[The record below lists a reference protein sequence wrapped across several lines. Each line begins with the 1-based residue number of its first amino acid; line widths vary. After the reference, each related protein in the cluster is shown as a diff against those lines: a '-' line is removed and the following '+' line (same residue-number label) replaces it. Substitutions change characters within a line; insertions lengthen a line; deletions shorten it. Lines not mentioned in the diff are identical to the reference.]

1 MTDSIVQPPALS
13 GAYWALPGQL
23 LAGAY
28 PCAADLPTAE
38 QRVADL
44 LACGVDFVVDLTEPG
59 EYNLR
64 PYWPIL
70 QRQAKAAGQ
79 QIDRWNAPIPDM
91 GTPTVAQM
99 REILARIDA
108 AMENGHTVYVHCFG
122 GIGRTGTVI
131 GCALV
136 ERGLEGNAALAEIE
150 RLRRSLPKSYRISPE
165 TEAQRRMVRM
175 WKV

>member
-1 MTDSIVQPPALS
+1 MTDSIVQPPVLS
-13 GAYWALPGQL
+13 GAYWVLPSQL
-23 LAGAY
+23 LAGPY

-38 QRVADL
+38 QRAADL
-44 LACGVDFVVDLTEPG
+44 LACGVDFIVDLTEPG

-70 QRQAKAAGQ
+70 QRQAEAVNR

-108 AMENGHTVYVHCFG
+108 AMQSGHTVYVHCFG

-136 ERGLEGNAALAEIE
+136 ERGLDGDAALAEIK
-150 RLRRSLPKSYRISPE
+150 RLRSGLPGAYRISPE
-165 TEAQRRMVRM
+165 TEAQRQMVRM

>member
-1 MTDSIVQPPALS
+1 MNNLISRQPALS
-13 GAYWALPGQL
+13 GAYWALPGRL

-70 QRQAKAAGQ
+70 QRQAEAAGRL
-79 QIDRWNAPIPDM
+79 IERWNAPIPDM

-99 REILARIDA
+99 REILGRIDA
-108 AMENGHTVYVHCFG
+108 AIDGGHTVYVHCFG

-136 ERGLEGNAALAEIE
+136 ERGMEGHAALAEIE
-150 RLRRSLPKSYRISPE
+150 RLRRSLPNAYRISPE

>member
-1 MTDSIVQPPALS
+1 MSVRQPVLS
-13 GAYWALPGQL
+13 GAYWVLPDQL

-44 LACGVDFVVDLTEPG
+44 LACGVDFVIDLTEPG

-70 QRQAKAAGQ
+70 QRQAEAVGRLVE
-79 QIDRWNAPIPDM
+79 RWNAPIPDM
-91 GTPTVAQM
+91 DTPDVAQM
-99 REILARIDA
+99 REILARLNA
-108 AMENGHTVYVHCFG
+108 AIAGGRTVYVHCFG

-131 GCALV
+131 GCHLV
-136 ERGLEGNAALAEIE
+136 ERGMDGNAALAEIE
-150 RLRRSLPKSYRISPE
+150 RLRRGMPNAHRISPE
-165 TEAQRRMVRM
+165 TDAQRRMVRL
-175 WKV
+175 WNVQKD

>member
-1 MTDSIVQPPALS
+1 MNNLIPRQPALS
-13 GAYWALPGQL
+13 GAYWALPERL

-70 QRQAKAAGQ
+70 QRQAEAAGRL
-79 QIDRWNAPIPDM
+79 IERWNAPIPDM

-99 REILARIDA
+99 REILGRIDA
-108 AMENGHTVYVHCFG
+108 AIDGGHTVYVHCFG

-131 GCALV
+131 GCHLV
-136 ERGLEGNAALAEIE
+136 ERGMEGHAALAEIE
-150 RLRRSLPKSYRISPE
+150 RLRRSLPNAYLISPE